1 MASNAGHVPST
12 DPHRRRRRG
21 GEIAHALL
29 MTVFLAGFVAAVVIG
44 AGVVAVE
51 YAAGVASIIVIV
63 SLVAGWFALSGD
75 DEDA

>member
-1 MASNAGHVPST
+1 
-12 DPHRRRRRG
+12 
-21 GEIAHALL
+21 